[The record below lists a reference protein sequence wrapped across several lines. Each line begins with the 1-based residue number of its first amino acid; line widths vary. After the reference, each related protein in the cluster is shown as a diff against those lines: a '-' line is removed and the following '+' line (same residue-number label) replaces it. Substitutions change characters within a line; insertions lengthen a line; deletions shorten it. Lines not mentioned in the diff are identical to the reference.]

1 MGRPRKGAEPLAGTC
16 LTPPASASWGSTP
29 CGPRL
34 KSTPDSCPPPTPLG
48 VGTNH
53 PCSAEHWRGL
63 GLLPARAPTT
73 PTPDQEKDAATA
85 VTASPRGSE
94 NTDQRPAADDA
105 PFGPAPLPAASRSP
119 PRPSPRDPPARPTMA
134 CGRSSTNSSFTP
146 LAWERGGVA
155 YTAPENSSAA
165 QPTGSPPPA
174 PATSRSSRG
183 SFRCLRGRRR
193 RLGRRGR
200 AGRGCWE
207 RPPRLRGVVTAP
219 SPGAGTQA
227 ALTNGAS
234 KVARSTGTV

>member
-155 YTAPENSSAA
+155 YTAPETVPQLSPRGPRLPHRPLPAAAAAPSGVSAA
-165 QPTGSPPPA
+165 AAGASGVA
-174 PATSRSSRG
+174 GERG
-183 SFRCLRGRRR
+183 GA
-193 RLGRRGR
+193 
-200 AGRGCWE
+200 AGRG
-207 RPPRLRGVVTAP
+207 RPASGAWSRRRVQVRGPRLL
-219 SPGAGTQA
+219 SPMG
-227 ALTNGAS
+227 LP
-234 KVARSTGTV
+234 K